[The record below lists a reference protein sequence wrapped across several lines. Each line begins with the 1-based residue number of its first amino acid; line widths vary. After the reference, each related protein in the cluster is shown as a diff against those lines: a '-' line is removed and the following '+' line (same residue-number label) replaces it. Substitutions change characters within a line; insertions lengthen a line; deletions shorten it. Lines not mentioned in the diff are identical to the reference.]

1 MGDSSL
7 ATGQLLCVMPVGLLT
22 IEIQLP
28 YSHSLK
34 EKRAVLQK
42 LLSRLRSR
50 FNVSVAELDHQDVW
64 QRATVGIVS
73 ISGSQPLLESLLRQ
87 VLTESEKTLGQ
98 DVVQYS
104 VDFF

>member
-1 MGDSSL
+1 
-7 ATGQLLCVMPVGLLT
+7 MPVGLLT

-34 EKRAVLQK
+34 EKRSVLRK
-42 LLSRLRSR
+42 VVTRLRNR

-73 ISGSQPLLESLLRQ
+73 ISGSQPLLESLLQQ
-87 VLTESEKTLGQ
+87 VLAETEKTLGQ

-104 VDFF
+104 IDFI